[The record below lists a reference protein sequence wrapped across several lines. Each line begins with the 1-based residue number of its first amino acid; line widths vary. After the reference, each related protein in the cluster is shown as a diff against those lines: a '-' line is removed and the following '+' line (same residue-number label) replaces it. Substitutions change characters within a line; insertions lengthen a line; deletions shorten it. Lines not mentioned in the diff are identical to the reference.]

1 MTNSVSLSLRKCSAP
16 FLIKSW
22 NSLGSFSGYAS
33 IFNELDDQGDRVL
46 KGAFQN
52 SLEAIAA
59 QSTSPKMLWQ
69 HDASD
74 PIGVWE
80 EIREDDRGL
89 FVKGRLILELR
100 RAQEAYALMKA
111 RVLDSLSIGYR
122 VVQASKGPNLKE
134 RLLKQLDLF
143 EISLVTFPA
152 NRAARITNLKTRE
165 INNDPLIESIQHTI
179 RILKS

>member
-1 MTNSVSLSLRKCSAP
+1 
-16 FLIKSW
+16 
-22 NSLGSFSGYAS
+22 
-33 IFNELDDQGDRVL
+33 
-46 KGAFQN
+46 
-52 SLEAIAA
+52 
-59 QSTSPKMLWQ
+59 
-69 HDASD
+69 
-74 PIGVWE
+74 
-80 EIREDDRGL
+80 
-89 FVKGRLILELR
+89 
-100 RAQEAYALMKA
+100 MKA

-165 INNDPLIESIQHTI
+165 INDDPLIESIQRAI